1 MHFTYTTLLCVA
13 AHLALVNAAALPAA
27 KDYAAHQQHQPRAG
41 GGGGG
46 AGGILQILTDHGKYM
61 ANPAS
66 AEEPIPEAKNNE
78 MREMHRQA
86 HKTIYETMLGGDKD
100 KAGKDKEGAGQDK
113 EGAGQ
118 DKEGAGQDKEGAGQ
132 DKEEAGQDKDAAP
145 AKETDKAAAV

>member
-13 AHLALVNAAALPAA
+13 AHLALVNAAALPAI

-41 GGGGG
+41 RGGAGGGGAGGGG
-46 AGGILQILTDHGKYM
+46 AGGILEILSDHGKYM
-61 ANPAS
+61 AKPAS

-113 EGAGQ
+113 
-118 DKEGAGQDKEGAGQ
+118 
-132 DKEEAGQDKDAAP
+132 DAAP

>member
-13 AHLALVNAAALPAA
+13 AHLALVNAAALPAV

-41 GGGGG
+41 RGGAGGGG
-46 AGGILQILTDHGKYM
+46 AGGILEILSDHGKYM
-61 ANPAS
+61 AKPAS
-66 AEEPIPEAKNNE
+66 AEEPIPEAQNNE

-118 DKEGAGQDKEGAGQ
+118 DKE
-132 DKEEAGQDKDAAP
+132 EAGQDKDAAP

>member
-1 MHFTYTTLLCVA
+1 MTILHPTPSPLLP
-13 AHLALVNAAALPAA
+13 LLPQQHAQTIA
-27 KDYAAHQQHQPRAG
+27 PNSLLTPLQKDYAAHQQHQPRAGG

-118 DKEGAGQDKEGAGQ
+118 DKE
-132 DKEEAGQDKDAAP
+132 EAGQDKDAAP

>member
-46 AGGILQILTDHGKYM
+46 GGGAGGILQILTDHGKYM

-66 AEEPIPEAKNNE
+66 AEEPIPEAKNSE
-78 MREMHRQA
+78 LRETHRQA

-113 EGAGQ
+113 E
-118 DKEGAGQDKEGAGQ
+118 
-132 DKEEAGQDKDAAP
+132 EAGQDKDAAP
-145 AKETDKAAAV
+145 AKDTDKAAAV

>member
-27 KDYAAHQQHQPRAG
+27 KDYAAHQQHQPRAAG
-41 GGGGG
+41 GGAGG

-66 AEEPIPEAKNNE
+66 AEKPIPDDENNQL
-78 MREMHRQA
+78 RETHRQA
-86 HKTIYETMLGGDKD
+86 HKTIYETVLGGDKD
-100 KAGKDKEGAGQDK
+100 QAGKDKAGAGK
-113 EGAGQ
+113 G
-118 DKEGAGQDKEGAGQ
+118 
-132 DKEEAGQDKDAAP
+132 KEEAGGDEAAAP

>member
-27 KDYAAHQQHQPRAG
+27 KDYAAHQQHQPRAGGGG

-118 DKEGAGQDKEGAGQ
+118 DKE
-132 DKEEAGQDKDAAP
+132 EAGQDKDAAP

>member
-41 GGGGG
+41 GG

-66 AEEPIPEAKNNE
+66 AEEPIPEVKNNE

-118 DKEGAGQDKEGAGQ
+118 DKEGAGQDKE
-132 DKEEAGQDKDAAP
+132 EAGQDKDAAP